1 MGNHP
6 GLPGPKMHQRCNVKT
21 TESANQ
27 IYINQDSEHDDLLCS
42 LAMSAVVVQRLWG
55 LRYLPDLSEFV
66 GHDAPPPTTQQ
77 QLAALPNYQRILAE
91 DARKKVQAGMKQEDL
106 PEAERYAYRAI
117 DWSAYNPDGGAEKEE
132 SDAEEQQ
139 KAVRLKKQ
147 ARDRACWGD
156 EDDVDFVEE

>member
-1 MGNHP
+1 IAALVALFSSGRIKGSKN
-6 GLPGPKMHQRCNVKT
+6 LPLLAVLKSELKGYRVKI

-42 LAMSAVVVQRLWG
+42 LAMCAVVVQRLWG

-91 DARKKVQAGMKQEDL
+91 DARKKVQAGMKQE
-106 PEAERYAYRAI
+106 
-117 DWSAYNPDGGAEKEE
+117 
-132 SDAEEQQ
+132 
-139 KAVRLKKQ
+139 
-147 ARDRACWGD
+147 
-156 EDDVDFVEE
+156 